1 MQVNYN
7 DQNFLERF
15 IGLFN
20 KKNQRKQYFDTR
32 INYQISKGEVYIDTS
47 VPYDLYNTIPQ
58 LRTTVDKLAAMF
70 SNGMFKYQKIG
81 SDKLDPLPPEFAK
94 LLENPNILQGQ
105 NPFLNQYLRQL
116 IVYGNQFIYKNSAS
130 KITTTPQ
137 SLINVSPANIK
148 PKLTGKLFDQVTI
161 DGIVSGFEY
170 EENGVKRPFAT
181 SQILWSKISDLDN
194 NLIGFSPLKAMKYP
208 LSNTVAAYQYLN
220 CISSEKGGIGVLS
233 SQSKDAMG
241 ALPMTPEEKKELEQ
255 TYRSENGIEEGQ
267 KKIHIT
273 TGSVTW
279 SPMSYPTKDLLL
291 MEQIDANFLTILNV
305 LGVNQNLFI
314 NSTYENLKHGLIQTH
329 NDTVVVY
336 ADGFTQALSKFIGV
350 PETHRLVLD
359 YSHLPYLQ
367 ADKKEAA
374 DSIQSVSLG
383 LNNLVTA
390 QIITPQQANEILA
403 NQFDLK
409 MSK

>member
-1 MQVNYN
+1 MQQ
-7 DQNFLERF
+7 DINFVERF
-15 IGLFN
+15 FNLFN

-32 INYQISKGEVYIDTS
+32 INYQINKGEVYIDTD

-58 LRTTVDKLAAMF
+58 LRTPVDKLAAMF
-70 SNGMFKYQKIG
+70 SNGVFKYQKIG
-81 SDKLDPLPPEFAK
+81 SDKLDTLPHEIAK
-94 LLENPNILQGQ
+94 LLENPNVLQGQ

-148 PKLTGKLFDQVTI
+148 PKLTGKLFDQTTM

-170 EENGVKRPFAT
+170 TENGTVKKFEQT
-181 SQILWSKISDLDN
+181 QILWSKISDLDN
-194 NLIGFSPLKAMKYP
+194 NLIGYSPLKAMKYP

-220 CISSEKGGIGVLS
+220 CISTEKGGIGVLS

-241 ALPMTPEEKKELEQ
+241 ALPMTSEEKKELEA
-255 TYRSENGIEEGQ
+255 TYRNENGIEDNQ

-279 SPMSYPTKDLLL
+279 SPMSYPTQQLLL
-291 MEQIDANFLTILNV
+291 REQIEDNFLAILNV
-305 LGVNQNLFI
+305 LGVNQNLFV
-314 NSTYENLKHGLIQTH
+314 NSTYENLKNGLIQTH

-350 PETHRLVLD
+350 PDGYRLVLD

-367 ADKKEAA
+367 ADRDKEANTFNT
-374 DSIQSVSLG
+374 VSNG
-383 LNNLVTA
+383 LNSLVTGG
-390 QIITPQQANEILA
+390 IITPAQANTMLT
-403 NQFDLK
+403 NQFGIGLK
-409 MSK
+409 